1 MQQTDPDFHNRMAMQ
16 HGIAMMPLSIPP
28 QQFQQDQSFYQNQQM
43 QQLQG
48 APAHL
53 PPMPPHFSEAFLPPQ
68 QLWQHHHHQQQQQ
81 QQYPH
86 QEQYSHNPQQLQQH
100 RQFLLH
106 HLMMHQQAGL
116 PVPDLLRQQLS
127 QEVLLRQQQLQ
138 NLQLQVLSQP

>member
-1 MQQTDPDFHNRMAMQ
+1 MAMQ

-68 QLWQHHHHQQQQQ
+68 QLWQQHHQQQQQ